1 MAPQN
6 GAALAFKPVQR
17 AVDETAIQR
26 RTEVRRM
33 HRARIGKAEP
43 QRHPMREMSKPDHRA

>member
-26 RTEVRRM
+26 RAEVRRM

-43 QRHPMREMSKPDHRA
+43 QRHPMREMSKFDHQD